1 VESLLIEKPDNPIGF
16 IVEFLQKKY
25 PDQVCEKTLVGSE
38 VSNRADLLKKTE
50 DSFDEDD
57 LDQEEDSESR
67 ALETSIKL
75 ARAKKRKAVCSEV
88 ALDDQDEIAE
98 FEKAPDA
105 KLRIL
110 QVLQEHFLFRHLEQE
125 QRELVTKAMSK
136 VVLKRGEIAFKQ
148 GEDGDHFY
156 VVDKGSVA
164 CFERR
169 DGSEHETLVHTY
181 NPGGTFGDL
190 SIMYNTPRAATC
202 RATTESRL
210 YALPRKAFKV
220 IVMKTTIEKRLHI
233 KSLLQNVEI
242 FKELKDHEFSKLA
255 DAMQEEAYEEGDVIC
270 RQGDVGSSFFIIKQG
285 TATCIQADPHGNQQ
299 EVAQLTTGDYF
310 GENAL
315 LASKPRQG
323 TVKATGKNGTLKLL
337 YVERTTF
344 NRILGSIEDILRR
357 NQAAYNKFWAAQI

>member
-1 VESLLIEKPDNPIGF
+1 MG
-16 IVEFLQKKY
+16 
-25 PDQVCEKTLVGSE
+25 
-38 VSNRADLLKKTE
+38 KKTE

-88 ALDDQDEIAE
+88 ALDD
-98 FEKAPDA
+98 
-105 KLRIL
+105 
-110 QVLQEHFLFRHLEQE
+110 QEHFLFRHLEQE

-202 RATTESRL
+202 R
-210 YALPRKAFKV
+210 
-220 IVMKTTIEKRLHI
+220 
-233 KSLLQNVEI
+233 
-242 FKELKDHEFSKLA
+242 
-255 DAMQEEAYEEGDVIC
+255 
-270 RQGDVGSSFFIIKQG
+270 
-285 TATCIQADPHGNQQ
+285 
-299 EVAQLTTGDYF
+299 
-310 GENAL
+310 
-315 LASKPRQG
+315 
-323 TVKATGKNGTLKLL
+323 
-337 YVERTTF
+337 
-344 NRILGSIEDILRR
+344 
-357 NQAAYNKFWAAQI
+357 

>member
-1 VESLLIEKPDNPIGF
+1 MTDCNFTAESAAQHQAELNDYLQSKSINQLFIQIVESLLIEKPDNPIGF

-38 VSNRADLLKKTE
+38 VSNRADLLKKPE

-210 YALPRKAFKV
+210 YALPRKV
-220 IVMKTTIEKRLHI
+220 CPTV
-233 KSLLQNVEI
+233 NEI
-242 FKELKDHEFSKLA
+242 NFYQQFPANRHLK
-255 DAMQEEAYEEGDVIC
+255 
-270 RQGDVGSSFFIIKQG
+270 
-285 TATCIQADPHGNQQ
+285 
-299 EVAQLTTGDYF
+299 
-310 GENAL
+310 
-315 LASKPRQG
+315 
-323 TVKATGKNGTLKLL
+323 
-337 YVERTTF
+337 
-344 NRILGSIEDILRR
+344 
-357 NQAAYNKFWAAQI
+357 